1 MVLGG
6 STEDRHSIYCR
17 YPPEPGV
24 LLLDCN
30 NSARLENS
38 LMRTLEGRG
47 VWAKLCAAARATRRE
62 HFVVALH
69 GNSYRR
75 RAIPEIFK
83 FT

>member
-30 NSARLENS
+30 NSARPENS
-38 LMRTLEGRG
+38 LTRTLEGKG
-47 VWAKLCAAARATRRE
+47 CVDEALRRCTCYTKRT
-62 HFVVALH
+62 FS
-69 GNSYRR
+69 GGSSW
-75 RAIPEIFK
+75 K
-83 FT
+83 